1 MEIKK
6 IGEFGLI
13 DLIRKNIYTRDKR
26 IILSI
31 GDDAAI
37 LRCSKNKLLVFTT
50 DTLMEKV
57 HFDLKYCSYRNVG
70 WKSMAANLSDI
81 AAMGGILLAGII
93 SLGVSSRTKVEDILK
108 LYSGL
113 KTLSS
118 RFKCPIVGGDIFSSK
133 SLVITIS
140 LLGEVEKNL
149 FKTRSGA
156 KVGDLICVTGDL
168 GEAEAGLRFLKK
180 SSKNKIPYKNSI
192 IKKHLTPYPRIEES
206 RLLVKN
212 LKITS
217 MIDISDG
224 LSSDLYHLCEKS
236 NKGAL
241 IYAEKIPISQKTKRV
256 CKLLSLSPLNLALS
270 SGEEY
275 ELLFTLNPE
284 EEKKLLKV
292 TQGKFQVSIIGKIK
306 NKKEGVKIL
315 DQYGRIRNNVNL
327 ENSKYGSNNFRGC
340 CG

>member
-81 AAMGGILLAGII
+81 AAMGGIPLAGII

-133 SLVITIS
+133 ALVITIS

-156 KVGDLICVTGDL
+156 KIGDLICVTGD
-168 GEAEAGLRFLKK
+168 
-180 SSKNKIPYKNSI
+180 
-192 IKKHLTPYPRIEES
+192 
-206 RLLVKN
+206 
-212 LKITS
+212 
-217 MIDISDG
+217 
-224 LSSDLYHLCEKS
+224 
-236 NKGAL
+236 
-241 IYAEKIPISQKTKRV
+241 
-256 CKLLSLSPLNLALS
+256 
-270 SGEEY
+270 
-275 ELLFTLNPE
+275 
-284 EEKKLLKV
+284 
-292 TQGKFQVSIIGKIK
+292 
-306 NKKEGVKIL
+306 
-315 DQYGRIRNNVNL
+315 
-327 ENSKYGSNNFRGC
+327 
-340 CG
+340 

>member
-1 MEIKK
+1 MKLEK
-6 IGEFGLI
+6 IGEFELI
-13 DLIRKNIYTRDKR
+13 DLIRKKIYTEDKR
-26 IILSI
+26 VVLNI

-37 LRCSKNKLLVFTT
+37 LRGSKNKLLVFTT

-57 HFDLKYCSYRNVG
+57 HFDLKYCSYRDVG

-81 AAMGGILLAGII
+81 AAMGGIPLAGII
-93 SLGVSSRTKVEDILK
+93 SLGISSRTKVEDILK

-118 RFKCPIVGGDIFSSK
+118 RFKCPIVGGDVFSSK
-133 SLVITIS
+133 ELVIAIS

-168 GEAEAGLRFLKK
+168 GEAEACLRFLRSSLGKK
-180 SSKNKIPYKNSI
+180 KIHLNNSI
-192 IKKHLTPYPRIEES
+192 IKKHLIPYPRIEES

-224 LSSDLYHLCEKS
+224 LSSDLYHLCEES

-241 IYAEKIPISQKTKRV
+241 IYADKIPISQKTRET
-256 CKLLSLSPLNLALS
+256 CKLLNLSPLNLALS

-275 ELLFTLNPE
+275 ELLFTLSPE

-292 TQGKFQVSIIGKIK
+292 TRGKFQVSIIGKIK
-306 NKKEGVKIL
+306 NIKEGVKIL
-315 DQYGRIRNNVNL
+315 DRDGKI
-327 ENSKYGSNNFRGC
+327 KYLKKTGYRHF
-340 CG
+340 

>member
-1 MEIKK
+1 MKIKK

-13 DLIRKNIYTRDKR
+13 DLIRKKIFTRDKR
-26 IILSI
+26 VVLNI
-31 GDDAAI
+31 GDDAAV
-37 LRCSKNKLLVFTT
+37 LRGSKNKLLVFTT
-50 DTLMEKV
+50 DTLMENV
-57 HFDLKYCSYRNVG
+57 HFDLKYCSYRDVG

-81 AAMGGILLAGII
+81 AAMGGIPLAGII

-118 RFKCPIVGGDIFSSK
+118 RFKCPVVGGDIFSSK

-180 SSKNKIPYKNSI
+180 SSKNKIQFNDSI
-192 IKKHLTPYPRIEES
+192 TKKHLNPYPRIEES

-212 LKITS
+212 LKVTS

-224 LSSDLYHLCEKS
+224 LSSDLYHLCEES

-241 IYAEKIPISQKTKRV
+241 IYADKIPISQKTRWT
-256 CKLLSLSPLNLALS
+256 CKLLNLSPLNLALS

-275 ELLFTLNPE
+275 ELLFTLSPE

-306 NKKEGVKIL
+306 NIKEGVKIL
-315 DQYGRIRNNVNL
+315 DQDGKIRNL
-327 ENSKYGSNNFRGC
+327 KKTGYRHF
-340 CG
+340 

>member
-1 MEIKK
+1 MKLSK

-13 DLIRKNIYTRDKR
+13 DLIQKKIDTKDKR
-26 IILSI
+26 VVLNI

-37 LRCSKNKLLVFTT
+37 LRGSKNKLLVFTT

-57 HFDLKYCSYRNVG
+57 HFDLKYCSYRDVG

-81 AAMGGILLAGII
+81 AAMGGIPLAGII

-118 RFKCPIVGGDIFSSK
+118 RFKCPVVGGDIFSSK

-156 KVGDLICVTGDL
+156 KVGDLICVTGGL

-180 SSKNKIPYKNSI
+180 SSKNKIQFNDPI
-192 IKKHLTPYPRIEES
+192 TKKHLNPYPRIEES

-212 LKITS
+212 LKMTS

-224 LSSDLYHLCEKS
+224 LSSDLYHICEES

-241 IYAEKIPISQKTKRV
+241 IYAEKIPISQKTKTV

-275 ELLFTLNPE
+275 ELLFTLSPE

-306 NKKEGVKIL
+306 NVKEGVKIL
-315 DQYGRIRNNVNL
+315 DQDGKIRNL
-327 ENSKYGSNNFRGC
+327 KKTGYRHF
-340 CG
+340 

>member
-1 MEIKK
+1 MELKN

-13 DLIRKNIYTRDKR
+13 DLIRKKIYTRDKR
-26 IILSI
+26 VVLNI
-31 GDDAAI
+31 GDDAAV
-37 LRCSKNKLLVFTT
+37 LRYSKNKLLVFTT

-57 HFDLKYCSYRNVG
+57 HFDLKYCSYRDVG
-70 WKSMAANLSDI
+70 WKSIAANLSDI
-81 AAMGGILLAGII
+81 AAMGGIPLAGII

-118 RFKCPIVGGDIFSSK
+118 RFKCPVVGGDIFSSK

-180 SSKNKIPYKNSI
+180 SSKNKIPFNSSI

-212 LKITS
+212 LKVTS

-224 LSSDLYHLCEKS
+224 LSSDLYHICEES

-241 IYAEKIPISQKTKRV
+241 ISADKIPVSQKTREA
-256 CKLLSLSPLNLALS
+256 CKLLNLSPLNLALS

-275 ELLFTLNPE
+275 ELLFTLSPE
-284 EEKKLLKV
+284 EQEKLRKI
-292 TQGKFQVSIIGKIK
+292 TQGKFQVSLIGEIK
-306 NKKEGVKIL
+306 RKEEGVKIL
-315 DQYGRIRNNVNL
+315 NQDGKIRNL
-327 ENSKYGSNNFRGC
+327 KKTGYRHF
-340 CG
+340 

>member
-13 DLIRKNIYTRDKR
+13 DLIRKKIYAEDKR
-26 IILSI
+26 VVLNI

-37 LRCSKNKLLVFTT
+37 LRGSKNKLLVFTT

-57 HFDLKYCSYRNVG
+57 HFDLKYCSYRDVG

-81 AAMGGILLAGII
+81 AAMGGIPLAGII

-118 RFKCPIVGGDIFSSK
+118 RFKCPIVGGDVFSSK
-133 SLVITIS
+133 ELVIAIS

-168 GEAEAGLRFLKK
+168 GKAEAGLRVLKK
-180 SSKNKIPYKNSI
+180 PSKNKIPYKNSI

-224 LSSDLYHLCEKS
+224 LSSDLYHLCEES
-236 NKGAL
+236 NKGSL
-241 IYAEKIPISQKTKRV
+241 IYADKIPISQKTRET
-256 CKLLSLSPLNLALS
+256 CKLLNLSPLNLALS

-292 TQGKFQVSIIGKIK
+292 TQGKFRVTIIGKIK
-306 NKKEGVKIL
+306 NIKEGVKIKEL
-315 DQYGRIRNNVNL
+315 NGRIKDL
-327 ENSKYGSNNFRGC
+327 EKTGYIHF
-340 CG
+340 

>member
-1 MEIKK
+1 
-6 IGEFGLI
+6 
-13 DLIRKNIYTRDKR
+13 
-26 IILSI
+26 
-31 GDDAAI
+31 
-37 LRCSKNKLLVFTT
+37 
-50 DTLMEKV
+50 MEKV
-57 HFDLKYCSYRNVG
+57 HFDLKYCSYRDVG

-81 AAMGGILLAGII
+81 AAMGGIPLAGII

-113 KTLSS
+113 KTVSS
-118 RFKCPIVGGDIFSSK
+118 RFKCPVVGGDIFSSK

-149 FKTRSGA
+149 LKTRSGA

-315 DQYGRIRNNVNL
+315 DQYGRIRNL
-327 ENSKYGSNNFRGC
+327 KKTGYRHF
-340 CG
+340 

>member
-1 MEIKK
+1 MELSK

-13 DLIRKNIYTRDKR
+13 DLIRKKIDTKDKR
-26 IILSI
+26 VVLNI

-37 LRCSKNKLLVFTT
+37 LRGSKNKLLVFTT

-57 HFDLKYCSYRNVG
+57 HFDLKYCSYRDVG

-81 AAMGGILLAGII
+81 AAMGGIPLAGII

-118 RFKCPIVGGDIFSSK
+118 RFKCPVVGGDIFSSK

-180 SSKNKIPYKNSI
+180 SSKNKIKFNDSI
-192 IKKHLTPYPRIEES
+192 IKKHLNPYPRIEES

-224 LSSDLYHLCEKS
+224 LSSDLYHICEES

-256 CKLLSLSPLNLALS
+256 CKSLSLSPLNLALS

-275 ELLFTLNPE
+275 ELLFTLSPE
-284 EEKKLLKV
+284 EEKKLLNV
-292 TQGKFQVSIIGKIK
+292 TQGKFKVSLIGEIK
-306 NKKEGVKIL
+306 SKKEGVKIKKL
-315 DQYGRIRNNVNL
+315 NGRIKDL
-327 ENSKYGSNNFRGC
+327 KKTGYIHF
-340 CG
+340 

>member
-1 MEIKK
+1 MELSK

-13 DLIRKNIYTRDKR
+13 DLIRKKIYTKNKR
-26 IILSI
+26 VVLNI
-31 GDDAAI
+31 GDDAAV
-37 LRCSKNKLLVFTT
+37 LRGSKNKLLVFTT

-57 HFDLKYCSYRNVG
+57 HFDLKYCSYRDVG
-70 WKSMAANLSDI
+70 WKSIAANLSDI
-81 AAMGGILLAGII
+81 AAMGGIPLAGII

-118 RFKCPIVGGDIFSSK
+118 RFKCPVVGGGDIFSSK

-180 SSKNKIPYKNSI
+180 SSKNKIQFNDSI
-192 IKKHLTPYPRIEES
+192 TKKHLNPYPRIEES

-212 LKITS
+212 LKVTS

-224 LSSDLYHLCEKS
+224 LSSDLYHICEES

-256 CKLLSLSPLNLALS
+256 CKSLNISPLSLALS

-275 ELLFTLNPE
+275 ELLFTLSPE
-284 EEKKLLKV
+284 EQEKLRKI
-292 TQGKFQVSIIGKIK
+292 TQGKFKVSSIGEIK
-306 NKKEGVKIL
+306 RKEEGVKIKEKDGEIKDL
-315 DQYGRIRNNVNL
+315 KKTGYTH
-327 ENSKYGSNNFRGC
+327 F
-340 CG
+340 